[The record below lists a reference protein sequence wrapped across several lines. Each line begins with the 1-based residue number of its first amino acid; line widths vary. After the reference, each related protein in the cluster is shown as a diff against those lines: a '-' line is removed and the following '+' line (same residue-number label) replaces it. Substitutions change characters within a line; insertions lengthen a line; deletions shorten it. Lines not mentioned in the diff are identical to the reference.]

1 MAQLSLY
8 TGYKAPFHT
17 PRSVL
22 VALVFSLLNALTYN
36 TFRLLSSGEA
46 AGGWGINFCTAII
59 PNLNKPEEGPEFRD
73 WNFYYDFPKRGKKIN
88 QSYMSIQW
96 I

>member
-8 TGYKAPFHT
+8 IGYKAPFHT

-46 AGGWGINFCTAII
+46 AGGAGELIFVQLLFQIWINLRKGLSSATEIFITTS
-59 PNLNKPEEGPEFRD
+59 PNVARK
-73 WNFYYDFPKRGKKIN
+73 
-88 QSYMSIQW
+88 
-96 I
+96 

>member
-8 TGYKAPFHT
+8 IGYKAPFHT

-46 AGGWGINFCTAII
+46 AGGWGINFYTAII
-59 PNLNKPEEGPEFRD
+59 PNLNKPEEGPVSSATEILITTSPNVAR
-73 WNFYYDFPKRGKKIN
+73 K
-88 QSYMSIQW
+88 
-96 I
+96 

>member
-36 TFRLLSSGEA
+36 TFRLLSSGKA
-46 AGGWGINFCTAII
+46 AGAGELIFVQLLFQIRINLRKGLSSATEIFITTS
-59 PNLNKPEEGPEFRD
+59 PNVARK
-73 WNFYYDFPKRGKKIN
+73 
-88 QSYMSIQW
+88 
-96 I
+96 